1 MGRNATFAASVTHC
15 IDMRHHSLLLACLL
29 PFAAQAQ
36 SPSPSRID
44 DVLVYPGGA
53 QVTRLATVAAG
64 ARELMLNCLTARFDP
79 DSLQVDAPTGVNL
92 GPVQIETLPRERA
105 PECATSPLDEQ
116 VRKLEGQRDT
126 LAAEAGALET
136 SHGYLKALGSGEA
149 RSTPATGIAA
159 TADSIRKAAQD
170 TLLRQAQLARQISDI
185 EKQLAPLKGERDRV
199 AAANPQWR
207 SLRVR
212 LSTTKEAELKLSYR
226 IAQAGWAPSY
236 RALLD
241 TTSGALALERLA
253 QVSQQS
259 GEDWKN
265 VKLRLSTA
273 QANQR
278 VGLAAP
284 APWTLNH
291 AREVVAADAG
301 KLPDKSITEV
311 LQRVVGQRASLAT
324 AQAIRQNAEE
334 VVESFNL
341 SVFDGSYATEFVL
354 PLRVNI
360 DSGTQRAS
368 LTLGTEKLQARVLAR
383 VQPQSEA
390 AAYLV
395 ADLAR
400 PAGAWPRGAVQ
411 LLRDGALV
419 GSSTLNVA
427 TGEERLELPFGRDDA
442 VRVQVEP
449 EQRNAGN
456 TGFIGTR
463 AEHRYGRAW
472 VVENRHTSPV
482 TLQFVEAA
490 PVSQHEDIKVQA
502 QFSPAPTTQAWR
514 KQPGLVLWE
523 LPLAAGAS
531 QRFTAD
537 YVISAPKEAV
547 VTGLR

>member
-1 MGRNATFAASVTHC
+1 MMKQWNLERVALATLLVPAAA
-15 IDMRHHSLLLACLL
+15 LA
-29 PFAAQAQ
+29 Q
-36 SPSPSRID
+36 SRID
-44 DVLVYPGGA
+44 EVLVYPGGA

-64 ARELMLNCLTARFDP
+64 ARELVLTCLSARFDP
-79 DSLQVDAPTGVNL
+79 DSLQIDAPAGVNL
-92 GPVQIETLPRERA
+92 GPVQLETLPRERA
-105 PECATSPLDEQ
+105 PECANSAVDEQ
-116 VRKLEGQRDT
+116 LRKLEGQRDL
-126 LAAEAGALET
+126 LAAESAALET
-136 SHGYLKALGSGEA
+136 SLGYLKALGSGEA

-159 TADSIRKAAQD
+159 TADSIRKTAHEA
-170 TLLRQAQLARQISDI
+170 LLRQAQLARQIADI

-207 SLRVR
+207 SLRLR
-212 LSTTKEAELKLSYR
+212 LSTAREAELKLNYR
-226 IAQAGWAPSY
+226 VAQAGWAPSY

-241 TTSGALALERLA
+241 TASGALNLERLA

-273 QANQR
+273 QAAQK
-278 VGLAAP
+278 VGQNPPWPWKLDLAP
-284 APWTLNH
+284 A
-291 AREVVAADAG
+291 AAKMAEVRSAPMPAPPPTMAASVMSSRIA
-301 KLPDKSITEV
+301 TEPE
-311 LQRVVGQRASLAT
+311 QER
-324 AQAIRQNAEE
+324 
-334 VVESFNL
+334 FDL
-341 SVFDGSYATEFVL
+341 SVFQGTFATEFVL

-368 LTLGTEKLQARVLAR
+368 LSLGSEKLQAKVLAR

-395 ADLAR
+395 ADVAK
-400 PAGAWPRGAVQ
+400 PSGSWPRGALQ
-411 LLRDGALV
+411 LVRDGALV

-427 TGEERLELPFGRDDA
+427 SGEEWLELPFGRDDA

-449 EQRNAGN
+449 EQRNAAN

-463 AEHRYGRAW
+463 AEQRYGRAW
-472 VVENRHTSPV
+472 LVENRHTSAV
-482 TLQFVEAA
+482 TLQLIEAA

-502 QFSPAPTTQAWR
+502 QFSPAPTTQTWR

-523 LPLAAGAS
+523 LPLAAGQS
-531 QRFTAD
+531 QRFTAE
-537 YVISAPKEAV
+537 YVISAPKDAQ